1 MKANVRE
8 DHERE
13 LGSLNKQLEVATKMN
28 KEQKMAK
35 KYQMVRFVGKNP
47 HLIYLI
53 QERQKATRKLRQA
66 EKLFQQDSSAE
77 NQEAVEKYT
86 LDLYYTMHF
95 PLTEKYIAL
104 YPKTTI
110 ESKEVLD
117 KQNRIRQQLKDE
129 MTQRKKKS
137 SGSNDVQLGKRK
149 VEVLEDDES
158 DVEKEDTESEEDDG
172 KKGESEE
179 DEFLQF

>member
-1 MKANVRE
+1 
-8 DHERE
+8 
-13 LGSLNKQLEVATKMN
+13 
-28 KEQKMAK
+28 MAK

-129 MTQRKKKS
+129 MTQRKKNANCDWPSAAFATLRCSILARAGAPSNGPWSATGKWRSNYSKMACARS
-137 SGSNDVQLGKRK
+137 STSVR
-149 VEVLEDDES
+149 V
-158 DVEKEDTESEEDDG
+158 
-172 KKGESEE
+172 KKGW
-179 DEFLQF
+179 LQAWNERAVAQQRQ